1 MTTANKVTIGRIILV
16 PFFVVQMLY
25 YFRTGEELHRYFA
38 MVAFLVATISDG
50 IDGYLARHHG
60 QATQLGSYLDPLADK
75 LLMFS
80 GLILMTMEFEGD
92 RFGQRIPLWLTGTVI
107 GRDLIVVTGSALLYA
122 AIGNVTVKPLFLSK
136 AASVLQMVT
145 IGWVLCKFSPIGT
158 FWLAVAAVFCTTV
171 TGLLYV
177 RDGIRQF
184 SEHPIAHPPDD
195 ETETGGTNNSD
206 KDA

>member
-25 YFRTGEELHRYFA
+25 YFRTGDELHRYLA
-38 MVAFLVATISDG
+38 MAAFLVATISDG

-75 LLMFS
+75 LLMF
-80 GLILMTMEFEGD
+80 GGFILLSIDFDDAPGS
-92 RFGQRIPLWLTGTVI
+92 FGQRIPLWLTGTVI

-122 AIGNVTVKPLFLSK
+122 TIGNVKVNPLFLSK

-145 IGWVLCKFSPIGT
+145 IGWVLCKFSPLGT
-158 FWLAVAAVFCTTV
+158 FWLAVAAVTCTAI

-177 RDGIRQF
+177 RDGVRQF
-184 SEHPIAHPPDD
+184 SEHPVARPESKKDFD
-195 ETETGGTNNSD
+195 E
-206 KDA
+206 DA

>member
-25 YFRTGEELHRYFA
+25 YFRSGDEMHRYFA
-38 MVAFLVATISDG
+38 MSAFLLATISDG
-50 IDGYLARHHG
+50 IDGYLARHHN

-80 GLILMTMEFEGD
+80 GLILLSMEFEGD

-107 GRDLIVVTGSALLYA
+107 GRDIIVVTGSALLFA
-122 AIGNVTVKPLFLSK
+122 AIGNVKVNPLFLSK

-145 IGWVLCKFSPIGT
+145 IGWVLCKLPAMGT
-158 FWLAVAAVFCTTV
+158 FWLAAAAVVCTV
-171 TGLLYV
+171 ITGVLYV

-184 SEHPIAHPPDD
+184 SEHPVARP
-195 ETETGGTNNSD
+195 SD
-206 KDA
+206 GDGENDS

>member
-1 MTTANKVTIGRIILV
+1 MTAANKVTIGRIILV

-25 YFRTGEELHRYFA
+25 YFRTGDELHRYLA
-38 MVAFLVATISDG
+38 MAAFLVATISDG

-75 LLMFS
+75 LLMFA
-80 GLILMTMEFEGD
+80 GFILLSIDFDDAPGS
-92 RFGQRIPLWLTGTVI
+92 FGQRIPLWLAGTVI
-107 GRDLIVVTGSALLYA
+107 GRDLIVVTGSAMLYA
-122 AIGNVTVKPLFLSK
+122 TIGNVKVNPLFLSK

-145 IGWVLCKFSPIGT
+145 IGWVLCKFSPLGT
-158 FWLAVAAVFCTTV
+158 FWLAAAAVTCTAI

-184 SEHPIAHPPDD
+184 SEHPVARPEGRKETD
-195 ETETGGTNNSD
+195 E
-206 KDA
+206 DA